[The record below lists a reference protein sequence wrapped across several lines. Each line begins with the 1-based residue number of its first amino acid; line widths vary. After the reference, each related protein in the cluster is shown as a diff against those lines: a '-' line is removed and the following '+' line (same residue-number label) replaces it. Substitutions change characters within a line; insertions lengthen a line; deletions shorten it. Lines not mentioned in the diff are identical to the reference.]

1 MDKRSLREL
10 DLALAAAAAGALALS
25 FWLNV
30 RFGEVTLE
38 RISSDSMR
46 VHVDFETFWRSA
58 EAFLRGGDV
67 YDTGAALENL
77 NPPLWVLLSAPLGL
91 LEPLT
96 AYRVFVLLSVAAT
109 AGFVAWSA
117 REARLSGGRAAA
129 VSAAVL
135 LSSPLLATLALG
147 QIYPLLALGLVAAWA
162 AQRRGREGLSGGLL
176 GLVAAVK
183 PSLLPVLLWPL
194 VLGRWRA
201 LASALLSGAA
211 ATLLA
216 AAAVGFG
223 ATLEWAGT
231 LLGSSASPFW
241 DNASLPATAAR
252 LFTENRFARPLA
264 LLPWMVPAAQ
274 LLGVA
279 LVLLTA
285 LRARHDPEAGL
296 WALVAAALLASP
308 IAWHNYL
315 LLVVPGVVLLLARGR
330 AAVAGLLLCLQ
341 LIPPQWP
348 LLWQRGTALDTL
360 MLSLYALILL
370 LHWAALLPPRPPSSR
385 RLTLRPG
392 VE

>member
-1 MDKRSLREL
+1 MDKRVLRGL
-10 DLALAAAAAGALALS
+10 DLLLAAVAAGVLALS

-67 YDTGAALENL
+67 YDTGATLANL
-77 NPPLWVLLSAPLGL
+77 NPPLWILLSSPLGL

-96 AYRVFVLLSVAAT
+96 AYRTFVLVSLAAT
-109 AGFVAWSA
+109 VGFVAWSA
-117 REARLSGGRAAA
+117 GEARLGGGRAAA
-129 VSAAVL
+129 VAGAVL

-147 QIYPLLALGLVAAWA
+147 QIYPLLALGLVASWA
-162 AQRRGREGLSGGLL
+162 AWRRGHDRVSGVPM
-176 GLVAAVK
+176 GLVVAVK
-183 PSLLPVLLWPL
+183 PSLAPVLLLPL
-194 VLGRWRA
+194 ALGRWGA
-201 LASALLSGAA
+201 FGVALLSGAV
-211 ATLLA
+211 ATLVA
-216 AAAVGFG
+216 AVVVGFG
-223 ATLEWAGT
+223 ATLEWIRI
-231 LLGSSASPFW
+231 LLESSASPFW

-252 LFTENRFARPLA
+252 LFTENRFTRPLA
-264 LLPWMVPAAQ
+264 LLPGAIPLAQ

-279 LVLLTA
+279 LVVLTA
-285 LRARHDPEAGL
+285 LRARYDPEAGF

-330 AAVAGLLLCLQ
+330 VAVATLLLSLQ

-348 LLWQRGTALDTL
+348 LLWQQGTALDTL

-370 LHWAALLPPRPPSSR
+370 LHWAALLPPRPSS
-385 RLTLRPG
+385 P
-392 VE
+392 